1 ALNIVHKNEDI
12 LYRTSEIIR
21 VAPEELPNSVKRF
34 FEEWKDLRKQK
45 DRLESRIISLEMEK
59 IKLNAKKLKGIN
71 FYKGSMENE
80 LIMKFVKNFNEENSI
95 LFIFGNNLGIIVDN
109 TGLKILQ
116 KLNLK
121 GKINK
126 HMMIIENFDPEKVEK
141 EIESALL

>member
-1 ALNIVHKNEDI
+1 
-12 LYRTSEIIR
+12 
-21 VAPEELPNSVKRF
+21 
-34 FEEWKDLRKQK
+34 
-45 DRLESRIISLEMEK
+45 
-59 IKLNAKKLKGIN
+59 
-71 FYKGSMENE
+71 ENE

>member
-1 ALNIVHKNEDI
+1 
-12 LYRTSEIIR
+12 
-21 VAPEELPNSVKRF
+21 
-34 FEEWKDLRKQK
+34 
-45 DRLESRIISLEMEK
+45 
-59 IKLNAKKLKGIN
+59 
-71 FYKGSMENE
+71 ENE

-126 HMMIIENFDPEKVEK
+126 NMMIIENFDPEKVEK

>member
-1 ALNIVHKNEDI
+1 
-12 LYRTSEIIR
+12 
-21 VAPEELPNSVKRF
+21 
-34 FEEWKDLRKQK
+34 
-45 DRLESRIISLEMEK
+45 LESRIISLEMEK

-126 HMMIIENFDPEKVEK
+126 NMMIIENFDPEKVEK

>member
-1 ALNIVHKNEDI
+1 
-12 LYRTSEIIR
+12 
-21 VAPEELPNSVKRF
+21 
-34 FEEWKDLRKQK
+34 
-45 DRLESRIISLEMEK
+45 
-59 IKLNAKKLKGIN
+59 
-71 FYKGSMENE
+71 SMENE